1 MNHTSHFTP
10 HTSPV
15 PVIAIDGPSASGKGT
30 VAALVAKELGFH
42 YLDSGAIYRVT
53 ALAAMRAGISLDDED
68 ALAQLASHLDV
79 RFEHGEIWLNGE
91 KVGDDVRSEASG
103 NAASRIAALPRLRQ
117 ALLEFQRGFLK
128 TPGLVA
134 DGRDMGSVVFPD
146 ATLKIF
152 LTASAEV
159 RAERRYKQLMEKG
172 MHANLSQILQDLQQ
186 RDARDSARSVAPL
199 QKFADAY
206 LLETSS
212 LNIAE
217 AVTEILALYREYIRQ
232 AS

>member
-1 MNHTSHFTP
+1 
-10 HTSPV
+10 
-15 PVIAIDGPSASGKGT
+15 
-30 VAALVAKELGFH
+30 
-42 YLDSGAIYRVT
+42 
-53 ALAAMRAGISLDDED
+53 
-68 ALAQLASHLDV
+68 
-79 RFEHGEIWLNGE
+79 
-91 KVGDDVRSEASG
+91 
-103 NAASRIAALPRLRQ
+103 
-117 ALLEFQRGFLK
+117 
-128 TPGLVA
+128 
-134 DGRDMGSVVFPD
+134 MGSVVFPD

-159 RAERRYKQLMEKG
+159 RAERRYKQLIEKG

-206 LLETSS
+206 LLDTSA

-217 AVTEILALYREYIRQ
+217 AVSEVLAQYQEHIRQ